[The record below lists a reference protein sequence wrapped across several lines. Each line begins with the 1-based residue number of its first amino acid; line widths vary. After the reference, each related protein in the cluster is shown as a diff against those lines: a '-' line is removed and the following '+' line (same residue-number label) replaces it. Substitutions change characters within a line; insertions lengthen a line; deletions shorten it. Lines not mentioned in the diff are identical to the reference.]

1 VGEHFGAPDRSAN
14 LMSMGDG
21 EKSLPSLEA
30 TILVKGAAE
39 AEARVAADSLE
50 GTHLKHFEVVRL
62 LGRGGMGAVYYGNDT
77 SLERPVAIKILAPEL
92 AHDPEVVERF
102 EREARAQARLRHPN
116 VAQIY
121 FIGEDRGVHFFVMEH
136 LEGPGLDSL
145 LARPEPL
152 PWATALEYTIAAA
165 RGLRAASAQG
175 FVHRDVKPSNL
186 MLDREAGIKIL
197 DFGLVKS
204 MHGDSQLTRDG
215 AIIGSP
221 LYMSPEQG
229 RGGTVDLR
237 SDIYSLG
244 CALYHMLCGRPPF
257 TGPSPVGVITM
268 HVTDKAAPVRVL
280 NPDVPEVLARI
291 AERMMAKEPTDRFA
305 NYDEL
310 LAALE
315 GARADRRELSGIRTR
330 GIALAVDAVLLSVVA
345 YFAGL
350 WVLAAAFAYFVLF
363 HRLLGQTPGKW
374 LLGIRVENA
383 AEGRISWK
391 AALIRFLVFA
401 WGPLAWTVLAVVVYS
416 MHRDQ
421 HVSFRLASLTLSQLA
436 LPAIYIAVA
445 TVILV
450 AYLAGFLLVAFHPR
464 RLALHDILARTEVR
478 FKARPPAEQVVE
490 AVKATTFT
498 RRPR

>member
-1 VGEHFGAPDRSAN
+1 
-14 LMSMGDG
+14 MSDG
-21 EKSLPSLEA
+21 EKSLPSLDA
-30 TILVKGAAE
+30 TILVRNTTE
-39 AEARVAADSLE
+39 MEARVSADALE
-50 GTHLKHFEVVRL
+50 GTCLKHFEVVRL
-62 LGRGGMGAVYYGNDT
+62 LGRGGMGAVYYGSDT
-77 SLERPVAIKILAPEL
+77 SLERPVAIKVLAPEL
-92 AHDPEVVERF
+92 AHDPEVVVRF

-116 VAQIY
+116 IAQIY
-121 FIGEDRGVHFFVMEH
+121 FIGEDRGFHFFVMEY

-145 LARPEPL
+145 LARPQPL
-152 PWATALEYTIAAA
+152 PWAEALEYTIAAA

-257 TGPSPVGVITM
+257 TGPSPVGVISM
-268 HVTDKAAPVRVL
+268 HVTDKAPPVRGL
-280 NPDVPEVLARI
+280 NPNVPEVLARI
-291 AERMMAKEPTDRFA
+291 VERMMAKEPADRFA
-305 NYDEL
+305 NYDDL

-315 GARADRRELSGIRTR
+315 SARAERRELSGLRTR
-330 GIALAVDAVLLSVVA
+330 GIALAIDGVLLTVVG
-345 YFAGL
+345 YFVAL
-350 WVLAAAFAYFVLF
+350 WIIPVALAYFVLC

-374 LLGIRVENA
+374 LLGIRVENPTG
-383 AEGRISWK
+383 GRISWK
-391 AALIRFLVFA
+391 AALIRFLAFA
-401 WGPLAWTVLAVVVYS
+401 WGPLAWTVMAVVVYS
-416 MHRDQ
+416 LHRDQ
-421 HVSFRLASLTLSQLA
+421 HVAFRLASLTLSQLA
-436 LPAIYIAVA
+436 LPALYVA
-445 TVILV
+445 LATAILV

-478 FKARPPAEQVVE
+478 YKARPPAEQVVE

-498 RRPR
+498 RRSR

>member
-1 VGEHFGAPDRSAN
+1 
-14 LMSMGDG
+14 MGDG
-21 EKSLPSLEA
+21 EKSLPSLDA
-30 TILVKGAAE
+30 TILVRNTTE
-39 AEARVAADSLE
+39 AEARVSADTLE
-50 GTHLKHFEVVRL
+50 GTRLKHFEVVRL
-62 LGRGGMGAVYYGNDT
+62 LGRGGMGAVYYGSDT
-77 SLERPVAIKILAPEL
+77 SLERPVAIKVLAPEF
-92 AHDPEVVERF
+92 AHDPEVVVRF

-121 FIGEDRGVHFFVMEH
+121 FIGEDRGVHFFVMEY

-145 LARPEPL
+145 LAQPEPL
-152 PWATALEYTIAAA
+152 PWAKALEYTIAAA
-165 RGLRAASAQG
+165 RGLRAAFAQG

-229 RGGTVDLR
+229 RGGAVDLR

-257 TGPSPVGVITM
+257 SGPSPVGVISM

-280 NPDVPEVLARI
+280 NPNVPEVLARI
-291 AERMMAKEPTDRFA
+291 VERMMAKEPADRFA
-305 NYDEL
+305 SYDDL

-315 GARADRRELSGIRTR
+315 SARADRRQLSGFRTR
-330 GIALAVDAVLLSVVA
+330 GIALAIDGLLLAAVA
-345 YFAGL
+345 YFIGP
-350 WVLAAAFAYFVLF
+350 WVLAVAFAYFVLF

-374 LLGIRVENA
+374 LLGIRVEDPV
-383 AEGRISWK
+383 GSRISWK

-416 MHRDQ
+416 LHHNER
-421 HVSFRLASLTLSQLA
+421 VAFRLDSLTLSQLA
-436 LPAIYIAVA
+436 LPALYVA
-445 TVILV
+445 LATAILV

-498 RRPR
+498 RRSR

>member
-1 VGEHFGAPDRSAN
+1 
-14 LMSMGDG
+14 MSDG
-21 EKSLPSLEA
+21 EKSLPSLDA
-30 TILVKGAAE
+30 TILVRNPTE
-39 AEARVAADSLE
+39 MEARVSADALE
-50 GTHLKHFEVVRL
+50 GTCLKHFEVVRL
-62 LGRGGMGAVYYGNDT
+62 LGRGGMGAVYYGSDT
-77 SLERPVAIKILAPEL
+77 SLERPVAIKVLAPEI
-92 AHDPEVVERF
+92 AHDPEVVVRF

-116 VAQIY
+116 IAQIY
-121 FIGEDRGVHFFVMEH
+121 FIGEDRGFHFFVMEY

-145 LARPEPL
+145 LARPQPL
-152 PWATALEYTIAAA
+152 PWAEALEYTIAAG

-204 MHGDSQLTRDG
+204 MLGDSQLTRDG

-257 TGPSPVGVITM
+257 TGPSPVGVISM
-268 HVTDKAAPVRVL
+268 HVTDKAPPVRVV
-280 NPDVPEVLARI
+280 NPNVPEVLARI
-291 AERMMAKEPTDRFA
+291 AERMMAKEPAARFA

-315 GARADRRELSGIRTR
+315 SARADRRELSGFRTR
-330 GIALAVDAVLLSVVA
+330 GIALAIDAVLLGA
-345 YFAGL
+345 AGYFAGP
-350 WVLAAAFAYFVLF
+350 WVIAVALAYFVLCHHF
-363 HRLLGQTPGKW
+363 LGQTAGKW
-374 LLGIRVENA
+374 LLGIRVEDPA
-383 AEGRISWK
+383 GSRISWK

-401 WGPLAWTVLAVVVYS
+401 WGPLAWTLLAVVVYS
-416 MHRDQ
+416 LHRDQ
-421 HVSFRLASLTLSQLA
+421 HVAFRMASLTLSQLA
-436 LPAIYIAVA
+436 LPALYVA
-445 TVILV
+445 LATAILV

-464 RLALHDILARTEVR
+464 RLALHDILAHTEVR

-498 RRPR
+498 RRSR

>member
-1 VGEHFGAPDRSAN
+1 
-14 LMSMGDG
+14 MGDG
-21 EKSLPSLEA
+21 EKSLPSLDA
-30 TILVKGAAE
+30 TILVRNTTE
-39 AEARVAADSLE
+39 AEARVSADTLE
-50 GTHLKHFEVVRL
+50 GTRLKHFEVVRL
-62 LGRGGMGAVYYGNDT
+62 LGRGGMGAVYYGSDT
-77 SLERPVAIKILAPEL
+77 SLERPVAIKVLAPEF
-92 AHDPEVVERF
+92 AHDPEVVVRF

-121 FIGEDRGVHFFVMEH
+121 FIGEDRGVHFFVMEY

-145 LARPEPL
+145 LAQPEPL
-152 PWATALEYTIAAA
+152 PWAKALEYTIAAA
-165 RGLRAASAQG
+165 RGLRAAFAQG

-229 RGGTVDLR
+229 RGGAVDLR

-257 TGPSPVGVITM
+257 SGPSPVGVISM

-280 NPDVPEVLARI
+280 NPNVPEVLARI
-291 AERMMAKEPTDRFA
+291 VERMMAKEPADRFA
-305 NYDEL
+305 SYDDL

-315 GARADRRELSGIRTR
+315 SARADRRELSGFRTR
-330 GIALAVDAVLLSVVA
+330 GIALAIDGLLLAAVA
-345 YFAGL
+345 YFIGP
-350 WVLAAAFAYFVLF
+350 WVLAVAFAYFVLF

-374 LLGIRVENA
+374 LLGIRVEDPV
-383 AEGRISWK
+383 GSRISWK

-416 MHRDQ
+416 LHHNER
-421 HVSFRLASLTLSQLA
+421 VAFRLDSLTLSQLA
-436 LPAIYIAVA
+436 LPALYVA
-445 TVILV
+445 LATAILV

-498 RRPR
+498 RRSR